1 LGGAIAK
8 GIEMMKNQNVLTKS
22 LAIVG
27 TTLVWL
33 PLAAPLI
40 FSAALGIRAQV
51 WHIDYLMPAELFLI
65 ALLGSGLLIWSTLR
79 AHRYTRM
86 IGGAFSL
93 AVFLLFGGQALAV
106 ITGLASGAIEPT
118 GLPWVLVLASIAGY
132 ILALG
137 VTGVG
142 GFLLIRHLFKTSQLP
157 T

>member
-1 LGGAIAK
+1 
-8 GIEMMKNQNVLTKS
+8 MKNQNTLTKS

-33 PLAAPLI
+33 PLVVPLV
-40 FSAALGIRAQV
+40 FSVALGIRAQA
-51 WHIDYLMPAELFLI
+51 WHIDYLMPSELFMV
-65 ALLGSGLLIWSTLR
+65 ALLGSGLLLWSTLR
-79 AHRYTRM
+79 SHRYTRM

-93 AVFLLFGGQALAV
+93 AVFLLMGGQALAV
-106 ITGLASGAIEPT
+106 VTGLASGAIEPT

-132 ILALG
+132 TLALG

-142 GFLLIRHLFKTSQLP
+142 GFLLIRHLFKTSQAP